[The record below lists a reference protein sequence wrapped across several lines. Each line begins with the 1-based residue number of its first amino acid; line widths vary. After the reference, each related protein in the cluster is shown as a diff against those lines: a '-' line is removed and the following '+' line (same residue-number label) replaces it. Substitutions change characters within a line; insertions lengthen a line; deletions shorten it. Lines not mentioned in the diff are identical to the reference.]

1 MESIKVYAQFVE
13 EEEGVQFRTKT
24 LLQFGDSWDLIGSIV
39 MKNPGSALPIGNLN
53 DDILKN
59 ISTFY
64 DDNIECEQWFE
75 FKADSTM
82 HRIKPIFSGK
92 YVGNEKALNG
102 IIQVFN
108 LFNIREKDIQRA
120 KKLAGECKSKH
131 LYPNTAETIKLF
143 SSKPVYLGF
152 NWEYVKKDN
161 EISSYKVNINRFAN
175 EIFDAVKNS
184 DQMYMEKDIVDN
196 FLYHPLST
204 QITSEKYQPTLKK
217 FNSLYEEN

>member
-1 MESIKVYAQFVE
+1 MTNIKVYAQFVE
-13 EEEGVQFRTKT
+13 DEGLQFRTKT
-24 LLQFGDSWDLIGSIV
+24 LLQFGNSWDLIGSIV
-39 MKNPGSALPIGNLN
+39 MKNPGSAFPTGNI
-53 DDILKN
+53 DDDTLKN

-64 DDNIECEQWFE
+64 NDHIESEEWFE

-92 YVGNEKALNG
+92 YVGKEKTLNG

-108 LFNIREKDIQRA
+108 LFNIREKDIEKA
-120 KKLAGECKSKH
+120 KRLACECKSQY
-131 LYPNTAETIKLF
+131 LYPNALETIKLF

-161 EISSYKVNINRFAN
+161 DISSYKVNVNRFAN
-175 EIFDAVKNS
+175 EIFEAVKNS
-184 DQMYMEKDIVDN
+184 DHMYMEEEIVDN

-204 QITSEKYQPTLKK
+204 QITSEKYQSTLKK
-217 FNSLYEEN
+217 FNSFYETN

>member
-1 MESIKVYAQFVE
+1 MTNIKVYAQFVE
-13 EEEGVQFRTKT
+13 DEGLQFRTKT
-24 LLQFGDSWDLIGSIV
+24 LLQFGNSWDLIGSIV
-39 MKNPGSALPIGNLN
+39 MNNPGSALPTGNVDN
-53 DDILKN
+53 DTLRN

-64 DDNIECEQWFE
+64 NDHIESEEWFE

-92 YVGNEKALNG
+92 YVGKEKTLNG

-108 LFNIREKDIQRA
+108 LFNIREKDIEKA
-120 KKLAGECKSKH
+120 KRLACECKSQY
-131 LYPNTAETIKLF
+131 LYPNAMETIKLF

-161 EISSYKVNINRFAN
+161 DISSYKVNVNRFAN

-184 DQMYMEKDIVDN
+184 DHMYMEEEIVDN

-204 QITSEKYQPTLKK
+204 QITSEKYQSTLKK
-217 FNSLYEEN
+217 FNSLYERN